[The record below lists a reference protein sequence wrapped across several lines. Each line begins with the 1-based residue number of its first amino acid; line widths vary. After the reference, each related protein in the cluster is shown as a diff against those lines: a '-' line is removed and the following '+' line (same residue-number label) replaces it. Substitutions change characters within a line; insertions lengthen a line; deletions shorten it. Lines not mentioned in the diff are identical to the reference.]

1 MNSASTQHNS
11 KNTHLGF
18 EKTLHV
24 ILKSSP
30 FPVQSNS
37 RKYLYNIS
45 YVFLE
50 ANSFKR
56 RLCSSSGREQQFGDA
71 WE

>member
-30 FPVQSNS
+30 FPVQSSS

-45 YVFLE
+45 YVFF